1 MSQRTVGIVL
11 ACVIA
16 TVVVIGAANSP
27 GKRDAS
33 VTSASDSDAFKPEQ
47 ISQTYPGPWLHEF
60 NTEITRTLV
69 AADIKACGIYRYRVS
84 RKSKTEFL
92 VYCSRDNKHWQ
103 AYMVWPNI
111 RKVLG
116 PYPPDP
122 QLP

>member
-27 GKRDAS
+27 GKGGSS
-33 VTSASDSDAFKPEQ
+33 VSSTSGSDPYRPEQ
-47 ISQTYPGPWLHEF
+47 ISQMYPGPWVREF

-69 AADIKACGIYRYRVS
+69 AADVQGCGIYRYRVS
-84 RKSKTEFL
+84 RTSKTEFL
-92 VYCSRDNKHWQ
+92 VYCSRDIKHWQ
-103 AYMVWPNI
+103 AYMVWPNL

-116 PYPPDP
+116 PYAPDP